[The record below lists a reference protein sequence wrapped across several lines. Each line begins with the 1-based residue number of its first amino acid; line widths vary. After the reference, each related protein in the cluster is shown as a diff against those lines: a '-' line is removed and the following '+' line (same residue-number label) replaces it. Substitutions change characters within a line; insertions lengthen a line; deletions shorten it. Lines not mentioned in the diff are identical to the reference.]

1 MRRDGLEG
9 LLIISSGARGRLGFI
24 SFMLIHQQD
33 PVPSPQMAPFDPPK
47 QIGSGVGDVSQC
59 PGGSSLCSNCTG
71 VVLSQKEQALTLCD
85 CWDIAAAKPRAASEI
100 GVFSPCESPSAGS
113 LGR

>member
-1 MRRDGLEG
+1 
-9 LLIISSGARGRLGFI
+9 
-24 SFMLIHQQD
+24 MLIHQQN

-59 PGGSSLCSNCTG
+59 PGGSPSVPFVQIALES
-71 VVLSQKEQALTLCD
+71 SFSKKEQALTLCD

-100 GVFSPCESPSAGS
+100 GVFSPSESPSAGS
-113 LGR
+113 LGVWSLTLRRLNLSISC